1 VTGQSKSAK
10 KEELTQEE
18 KTLLDTI
25 KENPGRSILELID
38 ISPFEFNELV
48 QLLKSLQNKGR
59 IYSVL
64 EETEEGEEAQ
74 WHIKKGGNQTMYKGD
89 NEKKDEMFKALL
101 DSTTIGILGKI
112 VESHGCTKEE
122 LTQVIITELEE
133 TGFIEVIN
141 GTVEITEKGKEVLT
155 SNP

>member
-1 VTGQSKSAK
+1 VTGQPENTEK
-10 KEELTQEE
+10 ELTNEE
-18 KTLLDTI
+18 KTLLDI
-25 KENPGRSILELID
+25 IERNPGTSTFGLID
-38 ISPFEFNELV
+38 ISPFEFNELI
-48 QLLKSLQNKGR
+48 QLLKSLKNKGR

-74 WHIKKGGNQTMYKGD
+74 WYIKKGGDQSMYKGD

-112 VESHGCTKEE
+112 AESGGCTKEE
-122 LTQVIITELEE
+122 LTQGIIRELEE
-133 TGFIEVIN
+133 NNFIKVIH
-141 GTVEITEKGKEVLT
+141 GTVEITEKGKEVLA